1 MVYAVG
7 TPQEGNKM
15 PTYTGIITM
24 SAPFTMK
31 MEGDL
36 MDAED
41 AAEALVVLKSPQ
53 GVVWDDDMEYAVS
66 VYKD

>member
-1 MVYAVG
+1 MAYAVG

-15 PTYTGIITM
+15 PTCTGIITM

-41 AAEALVVLKSPQ
+41 AAEAIQQEEEDNEK
-53 GVVWDDDMEYAVS
+53 GE
-66 VYKD
+66 